1 MSTGELASGMTEAS
15 AGTPTPRSAGE
26 AYERSLDLYLAEIG
40 RHKLL
45 TRADEIRLAKRMEAG
60 DRKARQ
66 RMIEAN
72 LRLVVALAKRYRGQG
87 LDLLD
92 LIQEGSIGLMH
103 AVEKYDWRREAKF
116 SSYAVWWIRAAIG
129 RALSNTS
136 RTIRVSTPLLDRL
149 RKIRQA
155 EQVLS
160 ARLGRRPSELEVA
173 DELTLS
179 LEQVLDAR
187 AASHSTTSLEA
198 AVDGDGG
205 LTLEELLADEHVDNP
220 AETIVEQPPAELLAE
235 VLSRLPERRRRILE
249 LRYGLDGSAPRTVQ
263 AVAGEL
269 GLTRERVRQIEL
281 STLRSLSAQ
290 GDLREL
296 REAA

>member
-1 MSTGELASGMTEAS
+1 MGRQELATAELD
-15 AGTPTPRSAGE
+15 TPAARPAPRSAGE
-26 AYERSLDLYLAEIG
+26 QGSLDLFLDAIG

-45 TRADEIRLAKRMEAG
+45 TRAEEIQLAKRLEAG
-60 DRKARQ
+60 DRAARQ

-72 LRLVVALAKRYRGQG
+72 LRLVVAVAKKYHGQG

-103 AVEKYDWRREAKF
+103 AVEKFDWRRETKF

-136 RTIRVSTPLLDRL
+136 RTIRVSTPLLERV
-149 RKIRQA
+149 RKVRKA
-155 EQVLS
+155 EHALAV
-160 ARLGRRPSELEVA
+160 RLGRRPTDREVA
-173 DELTLS
+173 AELTLS

-187 AASHSTTSLEA
+187 IVALTTTSLEA
-198 AVDGDGG
+198 AVDPESG
-205 LTLEELLADEHVDNP
+205 LALKDLIPDDQADDPESVLDRSPAALLN
-220 AETIVEQPPAELLAE
+220 E

-249 LRYGLDGSAPRTVQ
+249 LRYGLDGREPRTVQ

-281 STLRSLSAQ
+281 STLRGLSAQ
-290 GDLREL
+290 GGLREL

>member
-1 MSTGELASGMTEAS
+1 MGRQELATAELD
-15 AGTPTPRSAGE
+15 TPAARPAPRSAGE
-26 AYERSLDLYLAEIG
+26 QGSLDLFLDAIG

-45 TRADEIRLAKRMEAG
+45 TRAEEIQLAKRLEAG
-60 DRKARQ
+60 DRAARQ

-72 LRLVVALAKRYRGQG
+72 LRLVVAVAKKYHGQG

-103 AVEKYDWRREAKF
+103 AVEKFDWRRETKF

-136 RTIRVSTPLLDRL
+136 RTIRVSTPLLERV
-149 RKIRQA
+149 RKVRKA
-155 EQVLS
+155 EHALA
-160 ARLGRRPSELEVA
+160 ARLGRRPTDREVA
-173 DELTLS
+173 AELTLR

-187 AASHSTTSLEA
+187 IVALTTTSLEA
-198 AVDGDGG
+198 AVDPESG
-205 LTLEELLADEHVDNP
+205 LALKDLIPDDQADDPESVLDRSPAALLN
-220 AETIVEQPPAELLAE
+220 E

-249 LRYGLDGSAPRTVQ
+249 LRYGLDGREPRTVQ

-281 STLRSLSAQ
+281 STLRGLSAQ
-290 GDLREL
+290 GGLREL

>member
-1 MSTGELASGMTEAS
+1 MSAEELATAELDAPAQRPAS
-15 AGTPTPRSAGE
+15 RSAGE
-26 AYERSLDLYLAEIG
+26 RGSLDLYLDAIG

-45 TRADEIRLAKRMEAG
+45 TKAEEIQLAKRMEAG
-60 DRKARQ
+60 DRAARQ

-72 LRLVVALAKRYRGQG
+72 LRLVVAVAKKYHGQG

-103 AVEKYDWRREAKF
+103 AVEKFDWRRETKF

-136 RTIRVSTPLLDRL
+136 RTIRVSTPLLERV
-149 RKIRQA
+149 RKVRKA
-155 EQVLS
+155 EHALA
-160 ARLGRRPSELEVA
+160 ARLGRRPSDREVA
-173 DELTLS
+173 AELTLS

-187 AASHSTTSLEA
+187 VVALTTTSLEA
-198 AVDGDGG
+198 AVDPESG
-205 LTLEELLADEHVDNP
+205 LALKDLLPDDQADDPESVLDRSP
-220 AETIVEQPPAELLAE
+220 AALLNE

-249 LRYGLDGSAPRTVQ
+249 LRYGLDGREPRTVQ

-281 STLRSLSAQ
+281 STLRGLSAQ
-290 GDLREL
+290 GGLREL

>member
-1 MSTGELASGMTEAS
+1 MSTAELTSSTLDAP
-15 AGTPTPRSAGE
+15 AGAAAPGGE
-26 AYERSLDLYLAEIG
+26 AHERSLDLYLNEIG

-45 TRADEIRLAKRMEAG
+45 TRAEEIRLAKRMEAG
-60 DRKARQ
+60 DREARQ

-72 LRLVVALAKRYRGQG
+72 LRLVVALAKKYCGQG

-160 ARLGRRPSELEVA
+160 ARLGRRPSDLEVA

-205 LTLEELLADEHVDNP
+205 LTLEELLADEQVDNP
-220 AETIVEQPPAELLAE
+220 AETVLEQPSAELLAK

-249 LRYGLDGSAPRTVQ
+249 LRYGLDGGEPRTVQ

-281 STLRSLSAQ
+281 GTLRSLSAQ

>member
-1 MSTGELASGMTEAS
+1 MGTGE
-15 AGTPTPRSAGE
+15 PTTAERDAPAES
-26 AYERSLDLYLAEIG
+26 ERSLALYLNEIG

-45 TRADEIRLAKRMEAG
+45 TRAEEIQLAKRMEAG
-60 DRKARQ
+60 DRGARQ

-72 LRLVVALAKRYRGQG
+72 LRLVVAVAKKYRGQG

-103 AVEKYDWRREAKF
+103 AVEKFDWRREAKF

-136 RTIRVSTPLLDRL
+136 RTIRVSTPLLERL
-149 RKIRQA
+149 RKVRNA

-160 ARLGRRPSELEVA
+160 ARLGRRPSDSEVA
-173 DELTLS
+173 AELTLS

-187 AASHSTTSLEA
+187 VVALTTTSLEA
-198 AVDGDGG
+198 AVDADGG
-205 LTLEELLADEHVDNP
+205 LALEDLIPDDQAENP
-220 AETIVEQPPAELLAE
+220 AESVLEVSPAAVLAE
-235 VLSRLPERRRRILE
+235 ALSRLSERRRRILE
-249 LRYGLDGSAPRTVQ
+249 LRYGLDGGVPHTVQ

-281 STLRSLSAQ
+281 GTLRRLSAQ
-290 GDLREL
+290 GGLRAM

>member
-1 MSTGELASGMTEAS
+1 M
-15 AGTPTPRSAGE
+15 SAGE
-26 AYERSLDLYLAEIG
+26 PMTAERDGPVESERSLALYLNEIG

-45 TRADEIRLAKRMEAG
+45 TRAEEIQLAKRMEAG
-60 DRKARQ
+60 DPEARQ

-72 LRLVVALAKRYRGQG
+72 LRLVVVVAKKYCGQG

-103 AVEKYDWRREAKF
+103 AVEKFDWRREAKF

-136 RTIRVSTPLLDRL
+136 RTIRVSTPLLERL
-149 RKIRQA
+149 RKVRNA
-155 EQVLS
+155 EHVLS
-160 ARLGRRPSELEVA
+160 ARLGRRPSDAEVA
-173 DELTLS
+173 EELTLS

-187 AASHSTTSLEA
+187 VVALTTTSLEA
-198 AVDGDGG
+198 AVAADGG
-205 LTLEELLADEHVDNP
+205 LALEDLIPDDQAENP
-220 AETIVEQPPAELLAE
+220 ADSVLKISPAALLAE
-235 VLSRLPERRRRILE
+235 ALSLLPERRRRILE
-249 LRYGLDGSAPRTVQ
+249 LRYGLDGGEPHTVQ

-281 STLRSLSAQ
+281 GTLRKLSAQ
-290 GDLREL
+290 GRLRAL

>member
-1 MSTGELASGMTEAS
+1 MA
-15 AGTPTPRSAGE
+15 AGE
-26 AYERSLDLYLAEIG
+26 PATGVLEARDRSLDRYLDEIG

-45 TRADEIRLAKRMEAG
+45 TRAEEIVLAKRLEAG
-60 DRKARQ
+60 DRQARQ

-72 LRLVVALAKRYRGQG
+72 LRLVVAVAKKYRGQG

-103 AVEKYDWRREAKF
+103 AVEKFDWRREAKF

-136 RTIRVSTPLLDRL
+136 RTIRVSTPLLERL
-149 RKIRQA
+149 RKIRNA
-155 EQVLS
+155 EHVLA
-160 ARLGRRPSELEVA
+160 ARLGRRPSDVEVA
-173 DELTLS
+173 EELTLS

-187 AASHSTTSLEA
+187 VVAHSTMSLEA
-198 AVDGDGG
+198 AVDGQDGMA
-205 LTLEELLADEHVDNP
+205 LEDLVADDDADNP
-220 AETIVEQPPAELLAE
+220 AEAVLEDSTTELLSEA
-235 VLSRLPERRRRILE
+235 LSRLSDRRRRILA
-249 LRYGLDGSAPRTVQ
+249 LRYGLDGNEPHTVQ

-269 GLTRERVRQIEL
+269 GLARERVRQIEL
-281 STLRSLSAQ
+281 ATLRRLSSQVRLHAV
-290 GDLREL
+290 

>member
-1 MSTGELASGMTEAS
+1 MGRQELATAELD
-15 AGTPTPRSAGE
+15 TPAARPAPRSAGE
-26 AYERSLDLYLAEIG
+26 QGSLDLFLDAIG

-45 TRADEIRLAKRMEAG
+45 TRAEEIQLAKRLEAG
-60 DRKARQ
+60 DRAARQ

-72 LRLVVALAKRYRGQG
+72 LRLVVAVAKKYHGQG

-103 AVEKYDWRREAKF
+103 AVEKFDWRRDTKF

-136 RTIRVSTPLLDRL
+136 RTIRVSTPLLERV
-149 RKIRQA
+149 RKVRKA
-155 EQVLS
+155 EHALA
-160 ARLGRRPSELEVA
+160 ARLGRRPTDREVA
-173 DELTLS
+173 AELTLS

-187 AASHSTTSLEA
+187 IVALTTTSLEA
-198 AVDGDGG
+198 AVDPESG
-205 LTLEELLADEHVDNP
+205 LALKDLIPDDQADDPESVLDRSPAALLN
-220 AETIVEQPPAELLAE
+220 E

-249 LRYGLDGSAPRTVQ
+249 LRFGLDGREPRTVQ

-281 STLRSLSAQ
+281 STLRGLSAQ
-290 GDLREL
+290 GGLREL